1 MHAIYDTL
9 VFLAISFRILSYTV
23 VGDTFEARVKSFF
36 RGTGLP
42 SLSRSILQGGQLYYL
57 FAVVPSHCWYALM
70 CFFLQ
75 CDNQFQYRDSRRNA
89 CTHPSRIS
97 TDVHPTSRC
106 AQ

>member
-42 SLSRSILQGGQLYYL
+42 NLSRSILQGGQLYYL
-57 FAVVPSHCWYALM
+57 FAVRATSGNMNKQKTRENL
-70 CFFLQ
+70 
-75 CDNQFQYRDSRRNA
+75 RNIYVM
-89 CTHPSRIS
+89 HEY
-97 TDVHPTSRC
+97 VHT
-106 AQ
+106 